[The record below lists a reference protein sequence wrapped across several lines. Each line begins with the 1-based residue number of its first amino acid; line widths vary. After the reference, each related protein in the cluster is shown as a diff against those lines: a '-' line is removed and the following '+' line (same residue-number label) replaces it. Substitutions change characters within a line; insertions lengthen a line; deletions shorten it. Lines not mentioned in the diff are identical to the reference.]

1 VIFWIKVKQPST
13 CANNIKSLKSFMAKE
28 LYLSPNPN
36 QNYHNPMAKKSS
48 AVKALEKALE
58 NLRNQ
63 ETTTPKRGRTSASES
78 KEDTKRTDHLVKES
92 RKFGDSLIAFYEEE
106 KNRVQKF
113 LDTINKIESGTYT
126 PRRGGRRPNAG
137 RKSE

>member
-1 VIFWIKVKQPST
+1 VIFWIKAKKSST
-13 CANNIKSLKSFMAKE
+13 FAKYIKPLKLFMAKE
-28 LYLSPNPN
+28 LYLNPITN

-63 ETTTPKRGRTSASES
+63 ETTPKRGRTSASES
-78 KEDTKRTDHLVKES
+78 KEDTQRTDHLVKES

-113 LDTINKIESGTYT
+113 LDTINEIESGTYT

-137 RKSE
+137 RKFE